1 MSRKI
6 ILAVAA
12 VAALGMSSLVATDA
26 FARGG
31 GGGGGHG
38 GGGHFGG
45 GGSFSR
51 GSFSHVNTGRIS
63 TGRVNTGR
71 NFGRTFH
78 PNRFVNSGRFNH
90 RFAYNHHHHNHWW
103 AWCRFHHHY
112 RCGGYG
118 IGVYAGIAPT
128 VVADAP
134 QAIAATPAAAVCNND
149 CDYFLNNEPG
159 CYMAKR
165 KFSTPQGDELR
176 CVKIC
181 DEPGSDQAP
190 K

>member
-51 GSFSHVNTGRIS
+51 ASFHTGRVSTGRI
-63 TGRVNTGR
+63 NTGR

-90 RFAYNHHHHNHWW
+90 RFVHYNRFHHNHWW

-118 IGVYAGIAPT
+118 IGVYAGVAPT

-134 QAIAATPAAAVCNND
+134 QAVAATPAAAVCNND

>member
-6 ILAVAA
+6 ILAIAA
-12 VAALGMSSLVATDA
+12 VAALGMSSLVSTDA

-45 GGSFSR
+45 GGFSR
-51 GSFSHVNTGRIS
+51 GSVGHGNTGRIG
-63 TGRVNTGR
+63 TRRVSPG
-71 NFGRTFH
+71 
-78 PNRFVNSGRFNH
+78 

-118 IGVYAGIAPT
+118 IGVYAGVAPT